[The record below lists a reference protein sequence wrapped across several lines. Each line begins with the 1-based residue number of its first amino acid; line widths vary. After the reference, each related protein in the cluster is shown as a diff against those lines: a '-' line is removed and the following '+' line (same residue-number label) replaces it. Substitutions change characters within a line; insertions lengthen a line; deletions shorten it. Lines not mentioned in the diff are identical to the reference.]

1 MENVLANYQQWIG
14 IAAGIFTSISLM
26 PPLIKL
32 IREKKPDAVPFGML
46 IVLLVGLCLWIVYG
60 CIRNDWPIILTNG
73 FSLIQNVTMIV
84 LRQHYKKNK

>member
-14 IAAGIFTSISLM
+14 IAAGFFTSVSLM